1 MIDRK
6 TPEWYKKRDESRRRS
21 EGRMNIDLDPA
32 KRSWY
37 YDDTGIKRDKKT
49 GKAVD
54 ESITRETQ
62 ASEESNQTPEQNR

>member
-1 MIDRK
+1 MNR
-6 TPEWYKKRDESRRRS
+6 
-21 EGRMNIDLDPA
+21 NIDLDPA

-62 ASEESNQTPEQNR
+62 ASEESNQVSEYKQQKTTIQ

>member
-1 MIDRK
+1 MNR
-6 TPEWYKKRDESRRRS
+6 
-21 EGRMNIDLDPA
+21 NIDLDPA

-62 ASEESNQTPEQNR
+62 ASEESNQTSEQNR

>member
-1 MIDRK
+1 MQNRLAL
-6 TPEWYKKRDESRRRS
+6 PLAWLKRNT
-21 EGRMNIDLDPA
+21 RMNRNIDLDPA

>member
-54 ESITRETQ
+54 ES
-62 ASEESNQTPEQNR
+62 

>member
-1 MIDRK
+1 MQNRLAL
-6 TPEWYKKRDESRRRS
+6 PLAWLKRNTKMNR
-21 EGRMNIDLDPA
+21 NIDLDPA

-62 ASEESNQTPEQNR
+62 ASEESNQTSEQNR